1 MKKSKIISLVIL
13 PFLVAGSF
21 TGCSKKEKDKKE
33 KEDVTIMGE
42 TNDPNRTTFGY
53 PGGYWFYPWLFYR
66 GTYIP
71 HSNYYGSRHTTGKNF
86 FSPSN
91 SRTVR
96 STFTK
101 TGGFGSFGKSPG
113 A

>member
-21 TGCSKKEKDKKE
+21 SGCSKKEKEKN
-33 KEDVTIMGE
+33 KEDLTVMGQ

-53 PGGYWFYPWLFYR
+53 PGGFWLYPWLYYH

-71 HSNYYGSRHTTGKNF
+71 HSNYYGSRHTSGKNF

-91 SRTVR
+91 SRTVQ
-96 STFTK
+96 STFSK
-101 TGGFGSFGKSPG
+101 TGGFGTTGKSPG